1 VASDLLCTIEKRRIN
16 NAPPLQYR
24 YMCIRVGNPKFEW
37 AKWRGGGRLFCNI
50 ILFEND
56 VKSLGTRN
64 TITDRKTRAYQKKV
78 VLPKVVPVR

>member
-1 VASDLLCTIEKRRIN
+1 MASDLLCTIEKRRIN
-16 NAPPLQYR
+16 NAPPCN
-24 YMCIRVGNPKFEW
+24 MCMRVGNPKFEW

-56 VKSLGTRN
+56 VKSLGTRS

-78 VLPKVVPVR
+78 ELPKVVPVR